1 MTEQGP
7 SARGNR
13 SPVDPSNALPADA
26 EGAAQVDLSDLSPAR
41 LRAMSAEQRAVL
53 AARIRGFLVEQ
64 TSKRGGHLGPNLG
77 VVELTMALHLVF
89 DSPRD
94 PILFDTGHQAYV
106 HKILTGR
113 ADRFP
118 ALRTRNGLS
127 GYPSRAES
135 EHDWIENSH
144 ASTSLSYADGLA
156 KALTLRHETDR
167 TVVAV
172 IGDGALTGGMAWE
185 ALNNIAGAPHRPLVI
200 VLNDNGRSYAPTTG
214 GMAQRLAAMR
224 LRPGYERMLGRVKH
238 TLPKA
243 PVVGRPLYSALH
255 AAKSAVKDWLI
266 PQTMFADLGLKY
278 LGPIDGHDVEALQTA
293 LQAARDFR
301 GPVLVHCV
309 TRKGEGYPPAESDD
323 AEMMHSPPAF
333 DPTTGKP
340 TAASSTT
347 WTHVFGRE
355 MVVAGA
361 ERPDVVAITAAMCG
375 PTGLTPFATAF
386 PDRFF
391 DVGIAEQHAMTS
403 AAGLAMGGM
412 HPVVAVY
419 ATFLNRAFDQLLMD
433 CALHRLGVTV
443 VLDRAGVTGEDGPS
457 HHGMWDMSLA
467 AMIPGLRMAAPR
479 DAATLAEELS
489 EALDVTD
496 GPTVL
501 RFPKGAVA
509 TTVPAVRRFR
519 HLDGDIG
526 TAAAVDAKAGVDIL
540 AEPAEGQ
547 EQDVLLVAVGAF
559 GALAVEAAA
568 RLAQQGIGVT
578 VVDPRWALPVPTE
591 IGVLA
596 VQHGLVVTVEDGG
609 RSGGV
614 GAAVTDVLAGTG
626 VPVQV
631 LAIPQQFLEPA
642 PRAELLGDLGLTAQ
656 AVARG
661 ITEEIA
667 RTTQDPAAASDD
679 RLAGDRDA
687 GAAG

>member
-7 SARGNR
+7 SAADDR
-13 SPVDPSNALPADA
+13 SAI
-26 EGAAQVDLSDLSPAR
+26 DLSGLSPAR
-41 LRAMSAEQRAVL
+41 LRAMSPAQRTAL
-53 AARIRGFLVEQ
+53 ASRIREFLVEQ

-113 ADRFP
+113 ADRFD

-156 KALTLRHETDR
+156 KAVALRHETDR

-185 ALNNIAGAPHRPLVI
+185 ALNNIAGAPDRPLVI

-214 GMAQRLAAMR
+214 GMAQRMAAMR
-224 LRPGYERMLGRVKH
+224 LRPGYERMLGRVKD

-255 AAKSAVKDWLI
+255 AAKSAVKDWLL

-278 LGPIDGHDVEALQTA
+278 LGPIDGHDVEALEMA

-309 TRKGEGYPPAESDD
+309 TRKGLGYPPAESDE
-323 AEMMHSPPAF
+323 AEQMHSPPAF
-333 DPTTGKP
+333 DPSTGKP

-361 ERPDVVAITAAMCG
+361 ERPNVVAITAAMCG

-386 PDRFF
+386 PDRLF

-412 HPVVAVY
+412 HPVVAGY

-457 HHGMWDMSLA
+457 HHGMWDMSLVA
-467 AMIPGLRMAAPR
+467 LVPGLRMAAPR

-489 EALDVTD
+489 EALDIAD

-501 RFPKGAVA
+501 RFPKGAVPA
-509 TTVPAVRRFR
+509 SVPAVRRYR
-519 HLDGDIG
+519 LLAGDLEVAEAMDG
-526 TAAAVDAKAGVDIL
+526 AAGVDIL
-540 AEPAEGQ
+540 AEAPEGQ
-547 EQDVLLVAVGAF
+547 DSDVLLVAVGAF

-578 VVDPRWALPVPTE
+578 VVDPRWALPVPAE
-591 IGVLA
+591 IAELA
-596 VQHGLVVTVEDGG
+596 GAHRLVVTVEDGG

-626 VPVQV
+626 VPVRV

-642 PRAELLGDLGLTAQ
+642 PRAELLGELGLTAQ

-667 RTTQDPAAASDD
+667 RSTQEQAGAMQD
-679 RLAGDRDA
+679 RLARDHDA
-687 GAAG
+687 DAAG

>member
-1 MTEQGP
+1 MTQQGP
-7 SARGNR
+7 STPLGRIT
-13 SPVDPSNALPADA
+13 DPT
-26 EGAAQVDLSDLSPAR
+26 DLR
-41 LRAMSAEQRAVL
+41 QMSSSELTAL
-53 AARIRGFLVEQ
+53 AAEIREFLVEQ

-77 VVELTMALHLVF
+77 VVELTIALHRVF

-106 HKILTGR
+106 HKIVTGR
-113 ADRFP
+113 ADRFDK
-118 ALRTRNGLS
+118 LRTRNGLS

-144 ASTSLSYADGLA
+144 ASTSLSYADGMA
-156 KALTLRHETDR
+156 KAFALRKERDR

-185 ALNNIAGAPHRPLVI
+185 ALNNIAGAKNRPLVI

-214 GMAQRLAAMR
+214 GMAQRMAAMR

-243 PVVGRPLYSALH
+243 PVVGRPLYTALH

-278 LGPIDGHDVEALQTA
+278 LGPIDGHDVEALELA
-293 LQAARDFR
+293 LQRARDFR

-309 TRKGEGYPPAESDD
+309 TQKGQGYAPAESDD
-323 AEMMHSPPAF
+323 AEQMHSPPAF
-333 DPTTGKP
+333 DPITGKP
-340 TAASSTT
+340 KAATSNT
-347 WTHVFGRE
+347 WTHAFGRE

-361 ERPDVVAITAAMCG
+361 ERLDVVAITAAMCG

-386 PDRFF
+386 PDRVF
-391 DVGIAEQHAMTS
+391 DVGIAEQHALTS

-467 AMIPGLRMAAPR
+467 AIVPGLRMAAPR
-479 DAATLAEELS
+479 DAVTLAEELA
-489 EALDVTD
+489 EALQVDN

-501 RFPKGAVA
+501 RFPKGAA
-509 TTVPAVRRFR
+509 PAAVQAIRRF
-519 HLDGDIG
+519 HLTTNVPQAVSGRDGAPG
-526 TAAAVDAKAGVDIL
+526 RVPHGVDIL
-540 AEPAEGQ
+540 AEPPAGEDR
-547 EQDVLLVAVGAF
+547 DVLLVAVGAF
-559 GALAVEAAA
+559 GGLAVEAAGL
-568 RLAQQGIGVT
+568 LAAQGIGVT
-578 VVDPRWALPVPTE
+578 VVDPRWALPVPPE
-591 IGVLA
+591 IGALA
-596 VQHGLVVTVEDGG
+596 ADHRLVVTVEDGG

-614 GAAVTDVLAGTG
+614 GAAITDVLAGSG
-626 VPVQV
+626 LPVQV
-631 LAIPQQFLEPA
+631 LALPQRFLEPA
-642 PRAELLGDLGLTAQ
+642 PRAELLGDLGLTAR

-667 RTTQDPAAASDD
+667 RSTHDPVGPSAG
-679 RLAGDRDA
+679 RLAGDRDP

>member
-1 MTEQGP
+1 MPQ
-7 SARGNR
+7 
-13 SPVDPSNALPADA
+13 SPVAAD
-26 EGAAQVDLSDLSPAR
+26 AQVDLRSLSPAR
-41 LRAMSAEQRAVL
+41 LRAMTDEQRTAL
-53 AARIRGFLVEQ
+53 AAAIRGFLVAQ

-77 VVELTMALHLVF
+77 VVELTMALHMVF
-89 DSPRD
+89 DSPKD

-113 ADRFP
+113 ADRFD

-156 KALTLRHETDR
+156 KALSLRHEDDR

-185 ALNNIAGAPHRPLVI
+185 ALNNIAGAQHRPLVI

-224 LRPGYERMLGRVKH
+224 LRPGYERMLGRVKN
-238 TLPKA
+238 TLPRA

-255 AAKSAVKDWLI
+255 AAKSAVKDWLL

-278 LGPIDGHDVEALQTA
+278 LGPIDGHDVEALRLA
-293 LQAARDFR
+293 LLAARDFR

-323 AEMMHSPPAF
+323 AEQMHSPPAF
-333 DPTTGKP
+333 NPTTGKP
-340 TAASSTT
+340 VAATTNT

-361 ERPDVVAITAAMCG
+361 ERPEVVAITAAMCG

-496 GPTVL
+496 GPTVV
-501 RFPKGAVA
+501 RFPKGAVPA
-509 TTVPAVRRFR
+509 TVPALRRFR
-519 HLDGDIG
+519 LLPDGVELLDPDAVLRDG
-526 TAAAVDAKAGVDIL
+526 TAGVDIL
-540 AEPAEGQ
+540 AEPQDGQ
-547 EQDVLLVAVGAF
+547 DTDVLLVGVGAF
-559 GALAVEAAA
+559 GGLAVEAAD
-568 RLAQQGIGVT
+568 RLAAQGIGVT
-578 VVDPRWALPVPTE
+578 VVDPRWALPVPPE
-591 IGVLA
+591 ISALA
-596 VQHGLVVTVEDGG
+596 AQHRLVVTIEDGG

-626 VPVQV
+626 VPVRV
-631 LAIPQQFLEPA
+631 LAIPQDFLEPG

-667 RTTQDPAAASDD
+667 RSSHESSAPAD
-679 RLAGDRDA
+679 RLSGDREP